1 MPTYDYTCRDCGYA
15 FEEFQN
21 MSDEPL
27 TICPKCGGTVKRMIG
42 GGIGIIF
49 KGNGFYVTDNR
60 TDSKRDGAAPGSA
73 ADTVKKDTVK
83 KPSAETSETAK
94 SASGS
99 GSAAAAA
106 DKKESAVKKEA

>member
-60 TDSKRDGAAPGSA
+60 TDSKREGAASGA
-73 ADTVKKDTVK
+73 GADTGK
-83 KPSAETSETAK
+83 KPSADTSETAK
-94 SASGS
+94 TSSSS
-99 GSAAAAA
+99 GSAAAAS